1 MYSGPLVG
9 VFILKIPY
17 GRINGECIKEEK
29 GILLRLCHSGS
40 SFLGAFGALLRPANK
55 AIKTMEWPLCVCVYS
70 LSFFWCFDTKQQ
82 QQCSKW
88 TGRQNRLLCLAN
100 NCIMET
106 IK

>member
-29 GILLRLCHSGS
+29 GILLRLCHSGAAAS
-40 SFLGAFGALLRPANK
+40 WAHSVLLHPNK
-55 AIKTMEWPLCVCVYS
+55 AIKTMEWPLCVCVRS
-70 LSFFWCFDTKQQ
+70 PFFGALIQN
-82 QQCSKW
+82 SSSSAASGPA
-88 TGRQNRLLCLAN
+88 GRPGCCLVN

>member
-1 MYSGPLVG
+1 MYSEPLVG

-29 GILLRLCHSGS
+29 GICSVYVTAAAASWAHSV
-40 SFLGAFGALLRPANK
+40 LLLRPNK
-55 AIKTMEWPLCVCVYS
+55 AIKTMEWPLCVCVRAPP
-70 LSFFWCFDTKQQ
+70 FFGALIQN
-82 QQCSKW
+82 SSSSSAASGPA
-88 TGRQNRLLCLAN
+88 GRPGCCLAN